1 VPSRSD
7 IAFIVRNAS
16 QLAGMFIVFPPLIEI
31 CPPVSRKIEPRFKAG
46 AVKPSPEFA
55 AISISHIYK
64 FSSGVGENVMMMLLY
79 MKKDRYLLDSLK
91 PDHLYQAQQK
101 SYSHATVLL

>member
-7 IAFIVRNAS
+7 TAFIVRNAS

-55 AISISHIYK
+55 AISISHTYK
-64 FSSGVGENVMMMLLY
+64 FNSGVGENVMMHLY
-79 MKKDRYLLDSLK
+79 KRKDIYLLDSLK
-91 PDHLYQAQQK
+91 LDHLYQRLLM
-101 SYSHATVLL
+101 SCSHVIVWW